1 MKKVAILSSHNGSGF
16 DALYKASMN
25 QELLIEIILLISNNT
40 NSVALQNAKKRGIKS
55 YLVNAKTDENPDS
68 RLYDL
73 LVESKC
79 EYIFLSG
86 YMKKLSPRITNI
98 FKVVNSHP
106 SLLPKYGGRGMY
118 GRKVHEAVIKNQERL
133 SGVTIHEVNEVY
145 DEGKVIL
152 QKELVLDKGETIEG
166 LESKIKGLEAKAIV
180 EGFQLYLK

>member
-1 MKKVAILSSHNGSGF
+1 
-16 DALYKASMN
+16 
-25 QELLIEIILLISNNT
+25 
-40 NSVALQNAKKRGIKS
+40 
-55 YLVNAKTDENPDS
+55 
-68 RLYDL
+68 
-73 LVESKC
+73 
-79 EYIFLSG
+79 
-86 YMKKLSPRITNI
+86 MKKLSPRITNI